1 MTIFIQANLIEEKSI
16 DRYLS
21 LLLEINRGSL
31 PRGNGK
37 DQAMSLFHGS
47 VYAAEFSAR
56 LIFAAVL
63 LLRAPRQ
70 FARSSAYARNEFQPD
85 YSALW
90 SDVSPPP
97 LRRCFPGLKC
107 CLPVQ
112 VDAKWVL
119 HPASGN
125 ELAPPCV
132 ISSSNNSILRY
143 SRRDNF
149 EEAVIRQPREQSAG
163 LERIGRGLG
172 GRI

>member
-1 MTIFIQANLIEEKSI
+1 MAHLLSRKNRNRIHCRTTIFIQANLIEEKSI

-97 LRRCFPGLKC
+97 DVVSP
-107 CLPVQ
+107 
-112 VDAKWVL
+112 D
-119 HPASGN
+119 
-125 ELAPPCV
+125 
-132 ISSSNNSILRY
+132 
-143 SRRDNF
+143 
-149 EEAVIRQPREQSAG
+149 
-163 LERIGRGLG
+163 
-172 GRI
+172 